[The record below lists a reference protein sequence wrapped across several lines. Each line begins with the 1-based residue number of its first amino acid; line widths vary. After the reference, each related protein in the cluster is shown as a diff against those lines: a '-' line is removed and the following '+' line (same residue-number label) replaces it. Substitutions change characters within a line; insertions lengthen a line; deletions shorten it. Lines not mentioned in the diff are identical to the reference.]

1 MTDLTLKEGDA
12 VDWKRTLL
20 AYWRFGPELRED
32 EEDGK
37 LGMLWP
43 LIARFGLG
51 RLPGDIV
58 IERENFRLYIPI
70 MTSLIVSIV
79 LSVILWLINR

>member
-1 MTDLTLKEGDA
+1 MSAGRMLIILGI
-12 VDWKRTLL
+12 VLVV
-20 AYWRFGPELRED
+20 
-32 EEDGK
+32 

-43 LIARFGLG
+43 LIARLGLG

-70 MTSLIVSIV
+70 VTSLIVSIV
-79 LSVILWLINR
+79 LSVLLWLINR

>member
-1 MTDLTLKEGDA
+1 MPVG
-12 VDWKRTLL
+12 RLL
-20 AYWRFGPELRED
+20 IIPGIVLVV
-32 EEDGK
+32 

-43 LIARFGLG
+43 LMTRLGVG

-79 LSVILWLINR
+79 VSVIFWLINR

>member
-1 MTDLTLKEGDA
+1 MSAGRMLIILGI
-12 VDWKRTLL
+12 VLVV
-20 AYWRFGPELRED
+20 
-32 EEDGK
+32 

-43 LIARFGLG
+43 LITRLGLG

>member
-1 MTDLTLKEGDA
+1 MPIG
-12 VDWKRTLL
+12 RLL
-20 AYWRFGPELRED
+20 IILGIVLVV
-32 EEDGK
+32 

-43 LIARFGLG
+43 LMTRLGVG

-79 LSVILWLINR
+79 VSVIFWLINR

>member
-1 MTDLTLKEGDA
+1 MSAGRMLIILGI
-12 VDWKRTLL
+12 VLVV
-20 AYWRFGPELRED
+20 
-32 EEDGK
+32 

-43 LIARFGLG
+43 LIARLGLG

-70 MTSLIVSIV
+70 ITSLIVSIV

>member
-1 MTDLTLKEGDA
+1 MSAG
-12 VDWKRTLL
+12 RLL
-20 AYWRFGPELRED
+20 II
-32 EEDGK
+32 
-37 LGMLWP
+37 LGIVLVVLGTLWP
-43 LIARFGLG
+43 LITRLGLG

>member
-1 MTDLTLKEGDA
+1 MPVG
-12 VDWKRTLL
+12 RLL
-20 AYWRFGPELRED
+20 VILGIVLVV
-32 EEDGK
+32 

-43 LIARFGLG
+43 LMTRLGVG

-79 LSVILWLINR
+79 VSVIFWLINR

>member
-1 MTDLTLKEGDA
+1 MPVG
-12 VDWKRTLL
+12 RLL
-20 AYWRFGPELRED
+20 IILGIVLVV
-32 EEDGK
+32 

-43 LIARFGLG
+43 LMTRLGVG

-79 LSVILWLINR
+79 VSVIFWLINR